1 MQTEVLLSLAL
12 AAFSGGLI
20 GWVTNWLAIKALFH
34 PRKPFKFLFFQ
45 FQGLLP
51 KRQPELAKNLG
62 RIVEGELVKVDE
74 LIKRVQPEDID
85 PIIENMMRQN
95 RDEIEQKIKDY
106 VGAVANKIPFFN
118 LSADGLVKSILN
130 KLESEICSA
139 LKKQVPTMLEHAAE
153 KAAEK
158 ISVSEI
164 VHEKV
169 SEMELDKL
177 ENLFYKISG
186 TEMQMIIRL
195 GGVIGVLVGIVQWA
209 VQNFVIS

>member
-34 PRKPFKFLFFQ
+34 PRKPFKFLFFE

-51 KRQPELAKNLG
+51 KRQPELATNLG
-62 RIVEGELVKVDE
+62 RIVEGELIKVDE

-85 PIIENMMRQN
+85 PILEDMMRKN
-95 RDEIEQKIKDY
+95 RHEVEAKIKDFIN
-106 VGAVANKIPFFN
+106 VVANKIPFFN
-118 LSADGLVKSILN
+118 VSADGLVKSILG

-139 LKKQVPTMLEHAAE
+139 LKKQVPHMLEQAAE
-153 KAAEK
+153 QAAEK
-158 ISVSEI
+158 ISISEI

-169 SEMELDKL
+169 SQMELDKL

-195 GGVIGVLVGIVQWA
+195 GGVIGVVVGIVQWA
-209 VQNFVIS
+209 IQNFVIS